1 MARTKE
7 KNEWRK
13 PGRRHNYRV
22 LAPERHFIVCEGE
35 KTEPLYFTGM
45 RNALKPEFRNRI
57 HIVVRGTGLHTVDLF
72 DYALRECRLSGN
84 YDHVWLVYDRD
95 DFDLREFD
103 SVAQKCVCNSCGRTA
118 FHALWSNPCVE
129 IWLLLHFGYTTAE
142 MTSGEAIAKVDTV
155 FRRELKHPYTKT
167 GEGLFNEL
175 RDRMHKAE
183 ENADRLKM
191 WHENQ
196 GSHLPSKMNPGTALP
211 GIIRMLSEYID
222 EGKSCR

>member
-57 HIVVRGTGLHTVDLF
+57 HIVVRGTGL
-72 DYALRECRLSGN
+72 
-84 YDHVWLVYDRD
+84 
-95 DFDLREFD
+95 
-103 SVAQKCVCNSCGRTA
+103 
-118 FHALWSNPCVE
+118 HALWSNPCVE